1 MKQECRMAACNVWW
15 IIYCMLVSSVEL
27 YVYFVVSSA
36 APSDEWKI
44 METRTTTPKEVV
56 RPVTSVAENIG
67 IEGGLLQ
74 SDSVSVF
81 VPEGAVSVPTTFSV
95 ATYLDEQV
103 MPPVNE
109 EEVVVSPVVHI
120 STSQSSHKLNKPV
133 QLSFQP
139 EVALKPREHESGWL
153 LKLKMSELSTE
164 GNPSEWRTVLQLNT
178 DTEVVETHSPSV
190 HYDPNTQTLYVND
203 VGVMVWLGKAFGI
216 QSMRDVRY
224 ALFGQQL
231 QFHNWKIAAHI
242 IHGSMSVYHEIAENM
257 KSKSYEELTVP
268 IKDRIGL
275 EGRVRMSIECCNP
288 WQMRL
293 GKAVTHIP
301 TRRIWNS
308 RKDAACYYEFTLQD
322 REKSSDT
329 LECTVEASFE
339 HEKQENFNDPSDPVT
354 LIVAHPLTKP
364 PRTTEIT
371 TGKSI

>member
-1 MKQECRMAACNVWW
+1 MK
-15 IIYCMLVSSVEL
+15 I
-27 YVYFVVSSA
+27 
-36 APSDEWKI
+36 
-44 METRTTTPKEVV
+44 TTTAPEKVA
-56 RPVTSVAENIG
+56 RPVASVSENIG
-67 IEGGLLQ
+67 NEGGLLQ
-74 SDSVSVF
+74 SDSVSVL
-81 VPEGAVSVPTTFSV
+81 VPEGAVSIPTTVSI

-120 STSQSSHKLNKPV
+120 STSQSSHKFNKPV
-133 QLSFQP
+133 QLSLRP
-139 EVALKPREHESGWL
+139 EVALKPREHETGWL
-153 LKLKMSELSTE
+153 LELKMSESSTE
-164 GNPSEWRTVLQLNT
+164 GKPSEWHTVLQLNT
-178 DTEVVETHSPSV
+178 DTEVVETQSPSIR
-190 HYDPNTQTLYVND
+190 YDPDTQTLYVNHFSFL
-203 VGVMVWLGKAFGI
+203 VWLGKALGI
-216 QSMRDVRY
+216 QSVRDVRY

-231 QFHNWKIAAHI
+231 DLHNWKISAHI
-242 IHGSMSVYHEIAENM
+242 IHGSMSIYNEIAQYM

-275 EGRVRMSIECCNP
+275 EGKVRMSIECFDP

-308 RKDAACYYEFTLQD
+308 RKDAACYYEFTVQD
-322 REKSSDT
+322 RDRSSGI

-339 HEKQENFNDPSDPVT
+339 HEKQENSVDPSDPVT

-364 PRTTEIT
+364 FRTTEIT